1 LTHTVHLDIMHAAYQ
16 TFIQMCIVSV
26 VNIYYRHYVY
36 IFICGAEITELWCSS
51 SQQWFQR

>member
-1 LTHTVHLDIMHAAYQ
+1 LTRTVHLDIMHAAYQ

-26 VNIYYRHYVY
+26 VNVY

-51 SQQWFQR
+51 SQQWFQH